1 VVQRG
6 ALVTGVSR
14 RAGIGFAVA
23 RRLGEAGTSVFLQGW
38 SAHDA
43 VQPWGA
49 DEAGLDALAAELPG
63 AAGHAELDLADPEAP
78 ARCIEAARAACGHL
92 DVLVANHAASV
103 GGTLEELTAEAI
115 DHSLAVNVRAT
126 LLLVQAFAAAHD
138 GRPGGRVILLTSGQ
152 HRGPMSGELPYVAG
166 KGAVHQ
172 LTRSLA
178 DHLAPRGIAV
188 NAVNPG
194 PTDTAWATPEIE
206 AEVRRAMPA
215 GRWGQPDDAARLI
228 AWLASEDAGWVT
240 GQVIDSD
247 GGFRYG
253 GGA

>member
-1 VVQRG
+1 MAARA

-14 RAGIGFAVA
+14 RAGIGFAIA
-23 RRLGEAGTSVFLQGW
+23 RRLGAGGLSVFVQGF

-43 VQPWGA
+43 GQPWGA
-49 DEAGLDALAAELPG
+49 DDAGVGALAAEAG

-78 ARCIEAARAACGHL
+78 ARCVEAARAACGHL

-103 GGTLEELTAEAI
+103 GGTLEELTAEAV

-126 LLLVQAFAAAHD
+126 LLLVQAFAGAHD

-152 HRGPMSGELPYVAG
+152 HRGPMPGELPYVAG
-166 KGAVHQ
+166 KGAVQQ
-172 LTRSLA
+172 LTASLA
-178 DHLAPRGIAV
+178 DHLAPRGITV

-194 PTDTAWATPEIE
+194 PTATGWPTPEVQE
-206 AEVRRAMPA
+206 KVRRAMPM
-215 GRWGQPDDAARLI
+215 GRWGEPDDAARLI

-253 GGA
+253 GG

>member
-1 VVQRG
+1 MAQHG

-14 RAGIGFAVA
+14 RAGIGYAVA
-23 RRLGEAGTSVFLQGW
+23 QRLGEAGASVFLQGW
-38 SAHDA
+38 AAHDA
-43 VQPWGA
+43 AQPWGA
-49 DEAGLDALAAELPG
+49 DAAGLDALAADLPG
-63 AAGHAELDLADPEAP
+63 VAGHAEIDLAEPQAP
-78 ARCIEAARAACGHL
+78 ARCVEVALAACGRV

-115 DHSLAVNVRAT
+115 DHALAVNVRAT

-152 HRGPMSGELPYVAG
+152 HRGPMPSELPYIAG
-166 KGAVHQ
+166 KGALHQ

-178 DHLAPRGIAV
+178 DHLAPRGITV
-188 NAVNPG
+188 NTVNPG
-194 PTDTAWATPEIE
+194 PTDTGWATPEIE
-206 AEVRRAMPA
+206 AEVRNLMPS

-228 AWLASEDAGWVT
+228 AWLASEDAAWVT
-240 GQVIDSD
+240 AQVIDSD

-253 GGA
+253 GG